1 MKVMQRRAMAAVAL
15 TLCGLSAPAA
25 LQAQS
30 RNGPT
35 ADTPRLLVAVFAG
48 NDRLAGVQV
57 AEAVRTRISNSVN
70 PRFLYVIPKTD
81 ITNYLESSGYKADSS
96 LGPTDLKELAK
107 LLRADEILFGIVTK
121 TASGLRVEPRM
132 LLARDPSVA
141 QPLPAMTV
149 ASPNDAARDTERNFT
164 EARKQLQ
171 DNRACENALRDQKY
185 PAAVAAAN
193 AGIAKYPNST
203 IARTCLASAYQAMK
217 LPPDSILRVAE
228 EIRRL
233 DPRNAWGHRFAFGA
247 YQSKNEPENAVR
259 ALITLMSL
267 EPWNTTLQ
275 GQVIAELAKLGK
287 PDIALPLVDSLLMAN
302 PADPQLL
309 KQKWLLSLAAAAA
322 ADSASASARFEQA
335 FMAGEAMVRVD
346 TTLADSTYYSRQLA
360 AAATASPQR
369 GAEFAARAVQR
380 FPNNAELWA
389 IKAQVERKAGQLQM
403 AEQSIRRAIA
413 IDPKFPS
420 ARLLQAQLFVEM
432 NMPDST
438 VAITRAAVA
447 AGEDPKTWAAMLLG
461 PTQAAFK
468 KAQETK
474 AKEDYEKALAL
485 AEESDK
491 LAQSETAAFFIGV
504 AAFQIGLDA
513 LQAAQKPKSCPL
525 ARQAQDMFVKTTIA
539 MPRGGRVEP
548 NTARQILG
556 YVAQYSPSADQMV
569 KAYCK

>member
-1 MKVMQRRAMAAVAL
+1 MQRRAMAAVAL
-15 TLCGLSAPAA
+15 TLGSLSAPAA

-57 AEAVRTRISNSVN
+57 AEAVRARISNSVN

-149 ASPNDAARDTERNFT
+149 ANPNDAARDAERNFT
-164 EARKQLQ
+164 EARKQLV
-171 DNRACENALRDQKY
+171 DNRNCENALRDQKY

-217 LPPDSILRVAE
+217 LPPDSVLRVAE
-228 EIRRL
+228 EIIRL
-233 DPRNAWGHRFAFGA
+233 DPRNAWGYRFAFGA
-247 YQSKNEPENAVR
+247 YQSKNEPEKAVR

-267 EPWNTTLQ
+267 EPWNSTLQ

-287 PDIALPLVDSLLMAN
+287 PDVALPLVDSLLIGN

-322 ADSASASARFEQA
+322 ADSASAPSRFEQA
-335 FMAGEAMVRVD
+335 FVAGEAMVRID

-380 FPNNAELWA
+380 FPNNPELWA

-403 AEQSIRRAIA
+403 AEQSIRRAISL
-413 IDPKFPS
+413 DPKFPS

-461 PTQAAFK
+461 PANAAVR
-468 KAQETK
+468 KAQESK
-474 AKEDYEKALAL
+474 MKEDWEKALAL

-491 LAQSETAAFFIGV
+491 LAPSAHAAFFIGI
-504 AAFQIGLDA
+504 ASFQIGIDA
-513 LQAAQKPKSCPL
+513 LQAAQKPKSCVL
-525 ARQAQDMFVKTTIA
+525 ARQAQDMFVKTQIA
-539 MPRGGRVEP
+539 MPRGGQVDK
-548 NTARQILG
+548 TVAAQMLG
-556 YVAQYSPSADQMV
+556 YVQQYAPSAEQMV